1 MVHTIARVIILFC
14 QRPPAKIEDR
24 SKCCTMVQLSKV
36 FLSAALL
43 ICFSSTSEAQGC
55 TARVL
60 SDYMDCVAANPC
72 ECAECDPDPTDDS
85 PLIPVNRPEDC
96 LDVARIYCPLIKC
109 CSICEE
115 EAFGWFQCTANGF
128 STSLLGTTCPLDNSC
143 DSYPL
148 QDVDCDPT
156 ASPVE
161 SGSPTTSPTK
171 GSTDVPIIE
180 TTELPSTEPT
190 LAPASV
196 AVVEEGTGTTL
207 PPTTSPTDVD
217 LSPDTSGS
225 KQPCMSM
232 LATNLAMLTLV
243 AL

>member
-14 QRPPAKIEDR
+14 RRPPAKIEDR

-115 EAFGWFQCTANGF
+115 EAFSVRLTDSPPACWGRPAHW
-128 STSLLGTTCPLDNSC
+128 TTVATPIPYKTLIVIQLHHRLKAVLPPRVPRRVPPM
-143 DSYPL
+143 YPL
-148 QDVDCDPT
+148 LRPLNCQ
-156 ASPVE
+156 
-161 SGSPTTSPTK
+161 
-171 GSTDVPIIE
+171 
-180 TTELPSTEPT
+180 
-190 LAPASV
+190 
-196 AVVEEGTGTTL
+196 
-207 PPTTSPTDVD
+207 
-217 LSPDTSGS
+217 
-225 KQPCMSM
+225 
-232 LATNLAMLTLV
+232 
-243 AL
+243 ALNQLWLQHP